1 VFDKRL
7 VIVWTSRKITDFV
20 VISPFFIAIGLK
32 TNLLPSV
39 TETTQK
45 LLCSIAYRLRGA
57 CGCLRVSKGSQII
70 LVETAADVVV
80 PAAFAAEYYTADI
93 AIHLVLCRRL
103 R

>member
-39 TETTQK
+39 TETTQNFYAV
-45 LLCSIAYRLRGA
+45 LLTGSGELAGA
-57 CGCLRVSKGSQII
+57 
-70 LVETAADVVV
+70 
-80 PAAFAAEYYTADI
+80 
-93 AIHLVLCRRL
+93 
-103 R
+103 